1 MEELK
6 NFYEDKTIL
15 VTGGVGSIGSEI
27 VKKIMEC
34 DPKVVR
40 VLDIN
45 ETGLF
50 DLEEGLRSEKI
61 RLFVGDV
68 KDKERA
74 RRAVEGVNIIFH
86 AAALKHVP
94 LCEYNPFEA
103 VKTNVIGTQNL
114 IDVAMGEEVEK
125 FVTISTDKA
134 VNPINVM
141 GATKLLSEKL
151 TISANLYR
159 GKRKTA
165 FSCVRFGNVLDTR
178 GSVIPL
184 FKKQIKEGGPLTVT
198 DPNMTRFMMSIPN
211 AVELVLKAAGMA
223 EGGEIFILKM
233 PAIRIGDLAEVIIE
247 ESAQNHRTTSDKI
260 EIDVIGS
267 RVGEKLYEELMTEE
281 EAVNAYEDEE
291 MFVVLPQTFDV
302 TGELPYNLPDNF
314 KKAQER
320 EFSSERVKLL
330 TREEIKHLLREV
342 QI

>member
-1 MEELK
+1 
-6 NFYEDKTIL
+6 
-15 VTGGVGSIGSEI
+15 
-27 VKKIMEC
+27 
-34 DPKVVR
+34 
-40 VLDIN
+40 
-45 ETGLF
+45 
-50 DLEEGLRSEKI
+50 
-61 RLFVGDV
+61 
-68 KDKERA
+68 
-74 RRAVEGVNIIFH
+74 
-86 AAALKHVP
+86 
-94 LCEYNPFEA
+94 
-103 VKTNVIGTQNL
+103 
-114 IDVAMGEEVEK
+114 
-125 FVTISTDKA
+125 
-134 VNPINVM
+134 
-141 GATKLLSEKL
+141 
-151 TISANLYR
+151 
-159 GKRKTA
+159 
-165 FSCVRFGNVLDTR
+165 
-178 GSVIPL
+178 
-184 FKKQIKEGGPLTVT
+184 
-198 DPNMTRFMMSIPN
+198 
-211 AVELVLKAAGMA
+211 MA